1 MGTEERRSS
10 GREGA
15 RPCTG
20 DLEAFWDLVV
30 QDLGDLGSLE
40 RGWAGLDLLGFG
52 PGHQFDSAFGWVVV
66 LPAGL
71 ASGAAVLAWWGGCIE
86 SGEGA
91 GGPDHCTGPEGCYI
105 LLVQFRI
112 IRSPWDQEGGLW
124 NPGGRSS

>member
-52 PGHQFDSAFGWVVV
+52 PGHQFDSVFGWVVV

-91 GGPDHCTGPEGCYI
+91 GGPGHCTAPEG
-105 LLVQFRI
+105 
-112 IRSPWDQEGGLW
+112 
-124 NPGGRSS
+124 